1 MERIYLDYSATTPL
15 KKEVLDEMTPYFT
28 EYFGNAN
35 SLHSFGREAVRALDD
50 ARDKIAFLIGAKPNE
65 IYFTSGGTEADNWAI
80 IGAVKA
86 NADKGKH
93 FIVSPIEHPAVI
105 SSAKRLA
112 DDGFDLSFMQVGADG
127 IVDVNFFKS
136 QLKKDTSLVC
146 CMMANN
152 EIGTIQPI
160 DKIVSLAKDN
170 GSLVFTDAV
179 QAIGSLD
186 IGVKK
191 LGVDMLSFSAH
202 KFYGPKGIGCLYV
215 KNGVKIAPLVSG
227 GHQERAKRGGT
238 SNVALAVGMAKA
250 LEIAV
255 KNKQK
260 SNQSILLARD
270 AFIDRVKNGLDNAV
284 LNGSLQNRLVN
295 NAHFTFKGV
304 SGEALLYNLDLKGV
318 CASNGSACSSGTV
331 EPSPVLKAIGLSD
344 SDAKSSV
351 RFSFGEEVSV
361 TDAIKAGDIVVN
373 AVKFLLD
380 K

>member
-15 KKEVLDEMTPYFT
+15 KKEVLTEMTPYFT
-28 EYFGNAN
+28 ECFGNAN
-35 SLHSFGREAVRALDD
+35 SLHSFGREAVSALDD

-80 IGAVKA
+80 IGGVKA

-112 DDGFDLSFMQVGADG
+112 NDGYDLSFMKVGADG
-127 IVDVNFFKS
+127 IVDVNDLKLK
-136 QLKKDTSLVC
+136 LKKDTSLVC
-146 CMMANN
+146 CMLANN

-179 QAIGSLD
+179 QAIGSMD
-186 IGVKK
+186 IDVKK

-215 KNGVKIAPLVSG
+215 KNGVKITPLVSG

-250 LEIAV
+250 LELAV
-255 KNKQK
+255 KNKQQ
-260 SNQSILLARD
+260 SNKLILSARD
-270 AFIDRVKNGLDNAV
+270 AFIDKVKSGLDNAV
-284 LNGSLQNRLVN
+284 LNGSLDNRLVN

-351 RFSFGEEVSV
+351 RFTFGEEVSLQS
-361 TDAIKAGDIVVN
+361 AIKAGEIVVD
-373 AVKFLLD
+373 AVKFLLN